1 MVPCSATAAA
11 PFSVCAV
18 CWAGERV
25 TGSCVLLNWRDL
37 SIVRHLLCL
46 FVLIGT

>member
-1 MVPCSATAAA
+1 MVHAAQLQ
-11 PFSVCAV
+11 PPRSRCARM